1 VSSDSEQAVRALVD
15 ELAGASGLDVVDVA
29 LKGQGNRQL
38 LKVLVDRKGG
48 LDLAACQELAK
59 RLSERLDET
68 DPLSGRYTL
77 EVSSPGTGYPLRDQR
92 AFDRVE
98 GKRVTVLRAEEPQ
111 VSGVVKAARDDVVV
125 LDVDGEEVAVPYGAI
140 TKATQALPW

>member
-1 VSSDSEQAVRALVD
+1 MSSNSEQAVRALVD

-29 LKGQGNRQL
+29 LNGQGNRQL

-98 GKRVTVLRAEEPQ
+98 GKRVTVLRAEEPE

>member
-1 VSSDSEQAVRALVD
+1 MSSNSEAAVRALVD
-15 ELAGASGLDVVDVA
+15 ELAAASGLDVVEVA

-48 LDLAACQELAK
+48 LDLAACQDLAK
-59 RLSERLDET
+59 RLSERLDAA
-68 DPLSGRYTL
+68 DPVPGRYTL

-98 GKRVTVLRAEEPQ
+98 GKRVTVLRAEAPE
-111 VSGVVKAARDDVVV
+111 VSGVVKAAHDEVVV
-125 LDVDGEEVAVPYGAI
+125 LDVDGEEVTVPYGAI

>member
-1 VSSDSEQAVRALVD
+1 MSRNSEESVRALVA
-15 ELAGASGLDVVDVA
+15 ELADASGLDLVEVA
-29 LKGQGNRQL
+29 LKGQGSRQL
-38 LKVLVDRKGG
+38 LRVLIDRKGG
-48 LDLAACQELAK
+48 LDLAACQEFAK
-59 RLSERLDET
+59 RLSERLDED
-68 DPLSGRYTL
+68 DPVPGRYTL

-98 GKRVTVLRAEEPQ
+98 GKRVKVLRAEEPE

>member
-1 VSSDSEQAVRALVD
+1 MSRDSEESVRALVAG
-15 ELAGASGLDVVDVA
+15 LADASGLDLVEVA
-29 LKGQGNRQL
+29 LKGQGSRQL
-38 LKVLVDRKGG
+38 LRVLIDRKGG
-48 LDLAACQELAK
+48 LDLAACQDFAK
-59 RLSERLDET
+59 RLSERLDED
-68 DPLSGRYTL
+68 DPLPGRYTL

-98 GKRVTVLRAEEPQ
+98 GKRVTVLRAEEPE
-111 VSGVVKAARDDVVV
+111 VSGVVKAAHDDVVV

>member
-1 VSSDSEQAVRALVD
+1 MSSDSEQAVRALVD

>member
-1 VSSDSEQAVRALVD
+1 MSSNSEQAVRALVD

-98 GKRVTVLRAEEPQ
+98 GKRVTVLRAEEPE

>member
-1 VSSDSEQAVRALVD
+1 MSRNSEESVHALVA
-15 ELAGASGLDVVDVA
+15 ELADASGLDLVEVA
-29 LKGQGNRQL
+29 LKGQGSRQL
-38 LKVLVDRKGG
+38 LRVLIDRKGG
-48 LDLAACQELAK
+48 LDLAACQEFAK
-59 RLSERLDET
+59 RLSERLDED
-68 DPLSGRYTL
+68 DPVPGRYTL

-98 GKRVTVLRAEEPQ
+98 GKRVTVLRAEEPE
-111 VSGVVKAARDDVVV
+111 VSGVVKVAHDDVVV

>member
-1 VSSDSEQAVRALVD
+1 VSSNSEQAVRALVD
-15 ELAGASGLDVVDVA
+15 ELAAASGLDVVEVA

-59 RLSERLDET
+59 RLSERLDAA
-68 DPLSGRYTL
+68 DPVPGRYTL

-98 GKRVTVLRAEEPQ
+98 GKRVTVLRAEAPEI
-111 VSGVVKAARDDVVV
+111 SGVVKAARDEVVV
-125 LDVDGEEVAVPYGAI
+125 LDVEGEEVTVPYGAI

>member
-1 VSSDSEQAVRALVD
+1 MSSNSEQAVRALVD
-15 ELAGASGLDVVDVA
+15 ELAAAAGLDVVEVA

-59 RLSERLDET
+59 RLSERLDAA
-68 DPLSGRYTL
+68 DPVPGRYTL

-98 GKRVTVLRAEEPQ
+98 GKRVTVLRAEAPE
-111 VSGVVKAARDDVVV
+111 VSGVVMAARDEVVV
-125 LDVDGEEVAVPYGAI
+125 LDVDGEEVTVPYGAI

>member
-1 VSSDSEQAVRALVD
+1 MSSNSEQAVRALVD

-48 LDLAACQELAK
+48 LDLAACQALAK
-59 RLSERLDET
+59 RLSERLDEN
-68 DPLSGRYTL
+68 DPLPGRYTL

-98 GKRVTVLRAEEPQ
+98 GKRVTVLRAEEPE